1 MNQQV
6 KVIQPVTKE
15 SASKIGIRVCAYCRV
30 STDKAEQMG
39 SYVAQKDYF
48 ESKIKQTHGW
58 IFVGIYA
65 DYAKSGTTFEGR
77 AGFQKMLQDCENGQ
91 IDLIMAKSITRFGR
105 NAMES
110 VSAVRKLKALNVGV
124 YFEEGG
130 INTLTDQSELL
141 LTIFSA
147 VAQAES
153 ESISTNERWSIQK
166 KFLEGSYNVGN
177 VAYGYCRNEQNQIVI
192 DTTGEIVKF
201 IYDEYLSGN
210 GAWSIAKKLT
220 QMRVQTSTGSTRWS
234 AHTVRDMLK
243 NTIYSGDM
251 LYQKY
256 YTTGFPFKQKANHG
270 ERAMYLIEDNHEPIV
285 SKAEFEN
292 VQNLF
297 AYRERK
303 NVDNSKRYDFTGKI
317 VCGSCG
323 SNFRRHTD
331 TKKNGIKKY
340 QWCCKEHIES
350 KDYCPMKAVD
360 EELIKTRFV
369 TMWNKLQNSYKE
381 LLYPIVE
388 TLERT
393 KVSCETKEKIEN
405 LENQIAELSK
415 QSRLLNQA
423 MAKQCIDSAF
433 YMEQSTCVKIKIDDL
448 KEQIKDYENPE
459 EIQAEIIKT
468 KQLIELIKTGPNF
481 LEEYSSEVF
490 LSIVEKI
497 VVEPNNELVFILRN
511 GLMLTEYYSA

>member
-130 INTLTDQSELL
+130 INTLMDQSELL

-192 DTTGEIVKF
+192 DATGEIVKF

-251 LYQKY
+251 EKLTVKTLQRWMRKDC
-256 YTTGFPFKQKANHG
+256 TKA
-270 ERAMYLIEDNHEPIV
+270 
-285 SKAEFEN
+285 F
-292 VQNLF
+292 
-297 AYRERK
+297 
-303 NVDNSKRYDFTGKI
+303 
-317 VCGSCG
+317 
-323 SNFRRHTD
+323 
-331 TKKNGIKKY
+331 
-340 QWCCKEHIES
+340 
-350 KDYCPMKAVD
+350 
-360 EELIKTRFV
+360 
-369 TMWNKLQNSYKE
+369 
-381 LLYPIVE
+381 
-388 TLERT
+388 
-393 KVSCETKEKIEN
+393 
-405 LENQIAELSK
+405 
-415 QSRLLNQA
+415 
-423 MAKQCIDSAF
+423 
-433 YMEQSTCVKIKIDDL
+433 
-448 KEQIKDYENPE
+448 
-459 EIQAEIIKT
+459 
-468 KQLIELIKTGPNF
+468 
-481 LEEYSSEVF
+481 
-490 LSIVEKI
+490 
-497 VVEPNNELVFILRN
+497 
-511 GLMLTEYYSA
+511 

>member
-1 MNQQV
+1 
-6 KVIQPVTKE
+6 
-15 SASKIGIRVCAYCRV
+15 
-30 STDKAEQMG
+30 
-39 SYVAQKDYF
+39 
-48 ESKIKQTHGW
+48 
-58 IFVGIYA
+58 
-65 DYAKSGTTFEGR
+65 
-77 AGFQKMLQDCENGQ
+77 
-91 IDLIMAKSITRFGR
+91 
-105 NAMES
+105 
-110 VSAVRKLKALNVGV
+110 
-124 YFEEGG
+124 
-130 INTLTDQSELL
+130 
-141 LTIFSA
+141 
-147 VAQAES
+147 
-153 ESISTNERWSIQK
+153 
-166 KFLEGSYNVGN
+166 
-177 VAYGYCRNEQNQIVI
+177 
-192 DTTGEIVKF
+192 
-201 IYDEYLSGN
+201 
-210 GAWSIAKKLT
+210 
-220 QMRVQTSTGSTRWS
+220 
-234 AHTVRDMLK
+234 
-243 NTIYSGDM
+243 M